1 MSFSKNTEQVEEVQ
15 VEDNTSPQDV
25 SFETSSR
32 TQKWGL
38 VKPSVSAWS
47 LVKPSPYSWSSV
59 KPTTVHAWSSVKP
72 TTVAGW
78 NSLKT
83 VAVSQGADNV
93 KGNQVVPRKRSFDS
107 CTGLT
112 SANNQIRKKPR
123 FTLEDRRQA
132 IVTMKDNPK
141 SCSADHY
148 MLGETESGVKFERE
162 KERVVVHTTLRPKDF
177 RSYICAPLTHGL
189 FDNQTKDSHFR
200 NIKNYLTQ
208 ERLVIYICCH

>member
-1 MSFSKNTEQVEEVQ
+1 
-15 VEDNTSPQDV
+15 
-25 SFETSSR
+25 
-32 TQKWGL
+32 
-38 VKPSVSAWS
+38 
-47 LVKPSPYSWSSV
+47 
-59 KPTTVHAWSSVKP
+59 
-72 TTVAGW
+72 
-78 NSLKT
+78 
-83 VAVSQGADNV
+83 V

-141 SCSADHY
+141 SCGADHY

-177 RSYICAPLTHGL
+177 RSYIRAPLTHGL
-189 FDNQTKDSHFR
+189 FDNQTKNSHFR